1 MITHIIG
8 QIRGEIS
15 SDVISLGL
23 IFLKSHKAYILTG
36 CGDLIHIIYLIG
48 TDLPVFM
55 LKDKLI
61 YLRVL

>member
-8 QIRGEIS
+8 QIRGGIS

-36 CGDLIHIIYLIG
+36 CGDLLHIIYLIG
-48 TDLPVFM
+48 TFTSV
-55 LKDKLI
+55 
-61 YLRVL
+61 YVER